1 MTTNQTVDSIFTA
14 IIKAPIDKID
24 TPTWL
29 PPIVSTFDGHSLA
42 VRWPTLAPTIMRKF
56 ELDLPD
62 ESQRNLSRAS
72 QKTTLRQS

>member
-24 TPTWL
+24 IPTWL
-29 PPIVSTFDGHSLA
+29 PPIVSTLMDIRLPSGGQLSLQ
-42 VRWPTLAPTIMRKF
+42 TIMRKF
-56 ELDLPD
+56 ELGLPN